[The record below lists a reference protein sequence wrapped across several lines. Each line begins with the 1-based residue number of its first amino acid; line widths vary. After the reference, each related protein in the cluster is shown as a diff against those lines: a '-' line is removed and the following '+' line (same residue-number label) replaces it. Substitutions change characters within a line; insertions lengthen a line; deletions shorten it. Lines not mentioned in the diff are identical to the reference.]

1 MLAARIRKLITAR
14 ARKKKRTARMFANA
28 CKDHSIPLDAVC
40 PFTKTKL
47 FISCQ
52 HIVIKKIYNFPEKSE
67 LPKSTLF
74 VKNDLFFSAVSIV
87 EIKNCK
93 DHSRLTFSSRGF
105 GTRFRARGYAAHACA
120 PRRVCSQSRDMG
132 GQVIILPFTA
142 SLKE

>member
-1 MLAARIRKLITAR
+1 MCVSL
-14 ARKKKRTARMFANA
+14 
-28 CKDHSIPLDAVC
+28 LDINFDGFSSA
-40 PFTKTKL
+40 KL

-67 LPKSTLF
+67 LPKSTLS